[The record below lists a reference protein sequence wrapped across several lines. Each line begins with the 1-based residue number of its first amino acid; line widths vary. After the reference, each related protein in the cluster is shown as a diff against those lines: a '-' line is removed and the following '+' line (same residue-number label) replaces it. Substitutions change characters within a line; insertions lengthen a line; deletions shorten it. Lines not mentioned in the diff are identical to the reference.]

1 MSRTGNT
8 AKQGTNL
15 QNKKMFNNFLDSL
28 DISAANNNGPQVNTS
43 VQLNTGFHQPRTKS
57 GTQHGSKLQREQ
69 A

>member
-28 DISAANNNGPQVNTS
+28 DISATNNNAP
-43 VQLNTGFHQPRTKS
+43 
-57 GTQHGSKLQREQ
+57 
-69 A
+69 